1 MMEDTN
7 DLVSRHCE
15 SLRLGASVVTD
26 DEASELLL
34 AVPS

>member
-1 MMEDTN
+1 MEDAN
-7 DLVSRHCE
+7 YLVSRRCE
-15 SLRLGASVVTD
+15 SLRLGASVVTG